1 MSTFIA
7 AGLIFIGALAL
18 AIACFG
24 VLRLPDALSR
34 QHAATKAATLAL
46 ALIALGTAMLHGGGA
61 WWLRAILLLVLLAVT
76 LPLASHALARAAI
89 ARPPS
94 SPTPGSAARKGTATR

>member
-1 MSTFIA
+1 MSETVGWLLIL
-7 AGLIFIGALAL
+7 AGMLLL

-46 ALIALGTAMLHGGGA
+46 GVVALGVAVLHGHAA
-61 WWLRAILLLVLLAVT
+61 WWWRSALLMVTLFLT
-76 LPLASHALARAAI
+76 LPLAAHALARVAACKR
-89 ARPPS
+89 ARQS
-94 SPTPGSAARKGTATR
+94 TKQGA